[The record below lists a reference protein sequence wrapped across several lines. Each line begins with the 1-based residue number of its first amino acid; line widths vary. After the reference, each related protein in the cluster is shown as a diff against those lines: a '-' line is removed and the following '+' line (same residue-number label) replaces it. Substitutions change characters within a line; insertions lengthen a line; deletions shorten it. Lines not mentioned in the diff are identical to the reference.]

1 MITMTPVDSQQ
12 SNHTTAHPQ
21 GNGQPPTLTQLLRMT
36 FEKWYADNMPRH
48 AAALAFYTL
57 FAVAPLLLLSVA
69 IMGTIFGRITAE
81 IQLKLLVEQFVHRSD
96 AAALAQTVVENAL
109 PGSTHWLITI
119 GLVIALLYGASNVF
133 GELQIVLNIIWGIY
147 QPANNLR
154 RLIWERA
161 VAILMVILSGL
172 LIFLAL
178 VVNFWFAVV
187 SDWVN
192 DGVGRN
198 ARDDQVTYF
207 LLFFVLIT
215 LVFAMIYKFV
225 PHVQIAWHDVLIGAV
240 ATAFLVS
247 VARLL
252 ITWYLSYS
260 RVGSIFGAA
269 GSLVILLLWVYYS
282 AQIFFLGAEFTHIYS
297 RTYGA
302 RRRGEFTMPAA
313 VPVVPTLDADTTAA
327 AAEETLT
334 PPEITIVKAGEMP
347 PQSPVEF
354 DVLNLAPVD
363 KQWRA
368 RWVKR
373 WRTRSQRLRGRV
385 KQTRST
391 LATISRRARQLVML
405 PVQIIRPIREIVM
418 AVGII
423 GTLSLAALFGIP
435 WRKRRIAQSEGKAI
449 STERE
454 PEAPPDQGE

>member
-1 MITMTPVDSQQ
+1 MTPVDSSIPNDAPIQ
-12 SNHTTAHPQ
+12 P
-21 GNGQPPTLTQLLRMT
+21 NGQPPTLTQLLRMT

-69 IMGTIFGRITAE
+69 IMGAIFGRTTAE

-178 VVNFWFAVV
+178 VVNFWFAVL

-192 DGVGRN
+192 DGFGRN
-198 ARDDQVTYF
+198 ARYEQITYF
-207 LLFFVLIT
+207 LLFFVLIA
-215 LVFAMIYKFV
+215 LVFAIIYKFV
-225 PHVQIAWHDVLIGAV
+225 PHVKIAWHDVLIGAV

-260 RVGSIFGAA
+260 RFGSIFGAA

-302 RRRGEFTMPAA
+302 RRRGEFAMTGSA
-313 VPVVPTLDADTTAA
+313 PVAPVLAADTILGAD
-327 AAEETLT
+327 EETLIPSEMT
-334 PPEITIVKAGEMP
+334 VVKAGEIP
-347 PQSPVEF
+347 AQSPVEF
-354 DVLNLAPVD
+354 DVLNLEPVD
-363 KQWRA
+363 RQWR
-368 RWVKR
+368 KR
-373 WRTRSQRLRGRV
+373 WLGRWQGRSQRLRGRV
-385 KQTRST
+385 NQTRST
-391 LATISRRARQLVML
+391 LATIRRRARQLVML
-405 PVQIIRPIREIVM
+405 PIQIIRPIREIVM

-435 WRKRRIAQSEGKAI
+435 WRKRRITQSEGRPLSVDGEPKA
-449 STERE
+449 TT
-454 PEAPPDQGE
+454 DQVE

>member
-178 VVNFWFAVV
+178 VVNFWFATV

-192 DGVGRN
+192 DGFGSNPRYE
-198 ARDDQVTYF
+198 QVTYF
-207 LLFFVLIT
+207 LLFFVLIA
-215 LVFAMIYKFV
+215 LVFAIIYKFV
-225 PHVQIAWHDVLIGAV
+225 PHVKIAWHDVLIGAV

-260 RVGSIFGAA
+260 RFGSIFGAA

-302 RRRGEFTMPAA
+302 RRRGELIRPSSSQAQPTAANDQSEGEQNAA
-313 VPVVPTLDADTTAA
+313 VLPVTV
-327 AAEETLT
+327 
-334 PPEITIVKAGEMP
+334 IKAGEA
-347 PQSPVEF
+347 PVQAPIAF
-354 DVLNLAPVD
+354 DVLNLDPVD
-363 KQWRA
+363 KTWRG
-368 RWVKR
+368 R
-373 WRTRSQRLRGRV
+373 WRMRRQRLWQPIKRV
-385 KQTRST
+385 HSL
-391 LATISRRARQLVML
+391 LATVRQRGWQLLMI
-405 PVQIIRPIREIVM
+405 PAQIIRPIREIVM

-423 GTLSLAALFGIP
+423 GTLSVAALIGIP
-435 WRKRRIAQSEGKAI
+435 WRKRRITKGEAAPI
-449 STERE
+449 ATDAAPE
-454 PEAPPDQGE
+454 PPLQQPE